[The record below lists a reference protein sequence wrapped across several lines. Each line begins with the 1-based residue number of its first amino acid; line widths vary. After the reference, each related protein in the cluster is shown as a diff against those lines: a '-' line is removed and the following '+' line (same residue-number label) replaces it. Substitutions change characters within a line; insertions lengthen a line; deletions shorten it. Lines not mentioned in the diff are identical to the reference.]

1 MNTGLGQ
8 FIPFVFYGGI
18 LITCALSLLY
28 RPEFGLYLVVLLLPL
43 QTTRDKLASL
53 PLGQN
58 VVFLL
63 LLSALVGAFLR
74 RDQTFLPH
82 SRVNKWVLALV
93 VYNFGSLWY
102 GCIASSQP
110 PPLWISDPRF
120 AAWKDYMALPLL
132 YFVSSVVLRDRKQL
146 RWMMILMCIS
156 VVAVN
161 YSAVREIA
169 SHDLSHF
176 YESKRN
182 GGPLGYAGSNGLAVF
197 EANVSLVLMVLL
209 GGRVRRIVKIG
220 LLLLLATSLYCVT
233 FSFSREAYLALVI
246 GFFAFAIMRQRKL
259 LIVLGLFLS
268 FYSTL
273 LPISVQERIAGT
285 NTEGRGLDESSQ
297 ERVELWKDA
306 VHLIEESPFFGYG
319 FNTYRFMN
327 RLGPLHDTHNFYV
340 KATVEGGL
348 VGLFIFVG
356 LLATMASQAYKMSRG
371 PDKVAA
377 NLGLACFLCVAS
389 TAIANFFGDRWT
401 YIEVNGFLW
410 VLVAMLGRYST
421 LLADD
426 RMDHNAIGDFESIT
440 ERTDSGVEE
449 LASLQ

>member
-8 FIPFVFYGGI
+8 LIPFVLYGGI

-74 RDQTFLPH
+74 RDQTFLPR

-132 YFVSSVVLRDRKQL
+132 YFVSSVVLKDLKQL
-146 RWMMILMCIS
+146 RWMIVLMCLSI
-156 VVAVN
+156 VAVN

-169 SHDLSHF
+169 SHNLSHF
-176 YESKRN
+176 DENKRN

-197 EANVSLVLMVLL
+197 ETNVSLVLIALL
-209 GGRVRRIVKIG
+209 SGRFRPRVKIA
-220 LLLLLATSLYCVT
+220 LLLLLATSIYCVT
-233 FSFSREAYLALVI
+233 FSFSREAYLALLI
-246 GFFAFAIMRQRKL
+246 GLFALGIMRQRKL
-259 LIVLGLFLS
+259 LIILGLFLT
-268 FYSTL
+268 FYSTVV
-273 LPISVQERIAGT
+273 PTSVQERIAGT
-285 NTEGRGLDESSQ
+285 NSEARGLDESSQ
-297 ERVELWKDA
+297 ERVELWRDA
-306 VHLIEESPFFGYG
+306 VHLIEESPLLGYG

-327 RLGPLHDTHNFYV
+327 RLGPLHDTHNFYI

-348 VGLFIFVG
+348 AGLFIFVG
-356 LLATMASQAYKMSRG
+356 LLATMGSQAYRMSRS
-371 PDKVAA
+371 PDKIVG
-377 NLGLACFLCVAS
+377 NLGLACFLCVVS

-410 VLVAMLGRYST
+410 VLVAMLGRYSN
-421 LLADD
+421 LLTDD
-426 RMDHNAIGDFESIT
+426 RMDHNASGDFESIT

-449 LASLQ
+449 LAALQ